1 MRILNGPYM
10 RAGIATLLVFGILPM
25 EVQAQEPQ
33 FNNGSADDY
42 RRAASLS
49 GDARA
54 IQAETKGLWPRV
66 GEGSEYSIKPNSVTI
81 TEDDSYI
88 KIKTNNLP
96 DHTLTTTNPNCA
108 KVQSYTFKIPKNP
121 KRLDS
126 PRKITK
132 SMQEIGVALN
142 GVVIAGPFDSQN
154 KIAPY
159 NRIVDQCASHADPEG
174 MYHYHFAPLCIKDAA
189 GEEIGLKNDRQIG
202 WSFDG
207 YKILGLADRREHK
220 PEIDIC
226 NGHEHDGEYHY
237 HATRDFPFFMGC
249 YAAKPYAQNFSQKK
263 RTQRNPGSG
272 GPGSSRS
279 SCPSDMKR
287 SGGSRGGPGG
297 GKGGRPNFEKA
308 VKVLG
313 VSKQDIKRALGP
325 PPGDFERAAKQ
336 LGISEAELRDA
347 LDKN

>member
-1 MRILNGPYM
+1 MRTCVGRGSAVRITGLIFCWLLP
-10 RAGIATLLVFGILPM
+10 AGAY
-25 EVQAQEPQ
+25 AHEPL
-33 FNNGSADDY
+33 FNNGSAEDY

-49 GDARA
+49 GDTRT
-54 IQAETKGLWPRV
+54 IQADTEGLWPRV
-66 GEGSEYSIKPNSVTI
+66 GEGSEYSIESNKVVI
-81 TEDDSYI
+81 TDNENYI
-88 KIKTNNLP
+88 TIKTNNLP

-121 KRLDS
+121 ERLDS

-132 SMQEIGVALN
+132 RMQEIGVALN

-174 MYHYHFAPLCIKDAA
+174 MYHYHFAPLCLKDAA
-189 GEEIGLKNDRQIG
+189 GEKIGLKNDRQIG

-207 YKILGLADRREHK
+207 FKILGLADRQLHK

-226 NGHEHDGEYHY
+226 NGHEHDEEYHY

-249 YAAKPYAQNFSQKK
+249 YAGKPFNQNFKQKK
-263 RTQRNPGSG
+263 RTPG
-272 GPGSSRS
+272 GPGSSNN

-287 SGGSRGGPGG
+287 VGMSGGPKG

-308 VKVLG
+308 VKALG
-313 VSKQDIKRALGP
+313 VSEQEIKRALGP

-336 LGISEAELRDA
+336 LGISADELRDA